1 MSRKKGARPIKNWRN
16 RLYIIIFH
24 ADTPAGKAFD
34 VALII
39 SIFLSILVV
48 MLESI
53 KIYGIKYKETLL
65 ALEWFFTILFT
76 VEYFLRIISAK
87 SPSRYTTS
95 FFGIVDLASI
105 LPTYISLL
113 IPGAQVFM
121 VVRVFRLLRL
131 FRVLKMIRY
140 VQESR
145 ILFNAVNASKPKI
158 TVFILTILSICVI
171 VGSLM
176 YVIEGPENGYTSIP
190 VSMYWV
196 IVTITT
202 VGYGDILPQTPIG
215 QIIASSLMIL
225 AYGILAV
232 PTGIISYEI
241 ARATIFD
248 NESTEKACLNCHTEG
263 HASDASFCKRCGTK
277 LGP

>member
-1 MSRKKGARPIKNWRN
+1 MGIKDSSSKNDWKN

-34 VALII
+34 VTLII

-48 MLESI
+48 MVESVEA
-53 KIYGIKYKETLL
+53 YGTEYKYVLFI
-65 ALEWFFTILFT
+65 LEWFFTIIFT

-87 SPSRYTTS
+87 SPGKYAVS
-95 FFGIVDLASI
+95 FFGIVDIASI

-113 IPGAQVFM
+113 IPGAQVLM

-131 FRVLKMIRY
+131 FRVFKMIRY
-140 VQESR
+140 VRESR
-145 ILFNAVNASKPKI
+145 ILLNAITASKPKI

-171 VGSLM
+171 FGSVM
-176 YVIEGPENGYTSIP
+176 YIIEGPENGFVNIP

-202 VGYGDILPQTPIG
+202 VGYGDISPQTPAG

-241 ARATIFD
+241 ARSTISED
-248 NESTEKACLNCHTEG
+248 KKTEKVCPNCNTKG
-263 HASDASFCKRCGTK
+263 HAPDASFCKNCGTSLK
-277 LGP
+277 